1 MARHA
6 DSRRIMIGLVFAT
19 LAMLSFVTAGLL
31 ANHLVGR
38 GASPVVVAFY
48 EALFGLS
55 FTLGIKARALSGGG
69 LPGRGLKKSFP
80 SPGRPL
86 AGSTLAWMLT
96 AGVLFALATGSF
108 YTALSRI
115 DFSVAA
121 PITGAVPLVS
131 YLFVLVMLRGHE
143 RLTSRVVF
151 GAALVVAGV
160 GLIGV
165 AN

>member
-1 MARHA
+1 MSAMAGRA
-6 DSRRIMIGLVFAT
+6 DRRSITMGLVFAM

-55 FTLGIKARALSGGG
+55 FALGIKARS
-69 LPGRGLKKSFP
+69 LPRRRS
-80 SPGRPL
+80 RPL
-86 AGSTLAWMLT
+86 GSGWAPAGSALPWMLT

-108 YTALSRI
+108 YNALARI

-121 PITGAVPLVS
+121 PVTGAVPLVS
-131 YLFVLVMLRGHE
+131 YLFVLIMLRGHE
-143 RLTSRVVF
+143 RLTPRVVV

-160 GLIGV
+160 GLIGA

>member
-1 MARHA
+1 MARSA
-6 DSRRIMIGLVFAT
+6 DSRRIIIGLVFAT
-19 LAMLSFVTAGLL
+19 LAMLSFVMAGLL
-31 ANHLVGR
+31 ANHLVDR

-55 FTLGIKARALSGGG
+55 FTLGINFRAF
-69 LPGRGLKKSFP
+69 PRKGLKKSIP
-80 SPGRPL
+80 GPGRPL
-86 AGSTLAWMLT
+86 AASTLAWMLT

-121 PITGAVPLVS
+121 PLTGAVPLVS
-131 YLFVLVMLRGHE
+131 YLFVLIMLRGHE
-143 RLTSRVVF
+143 RLTPRVVL

-160 GLIGV
+160 GLIGA

>member
-1 MARHA
+1 MARSA
-6 DSRRIMIGLVFAT
+6 DSRRIIIGLVFAT
-19 LAMLSFVTAGLL
+19 LAMLSFVTVGLL

-48 EALFGLS
+48 EALFGLA
-55 FTLGIKARALSGGG
+55 FTLGIKARALPRGG
-69 LPGRGLKKSFP
+69 L
-80 SPGRPL
+80 RPL
-86 AGSTLAWMLT
+86 GPGAGSTLAWMLT

-121 PITGAVPLVS
+121 PITGGVPLVS
-131 YLFVLVMLRGHE
+131 YLFVLVILRGHE
-143 RLTSRVVF
+143 RLTPRVVL

-160 GLIGV
+160 GLIGA

>member
-1 MARHA
+1 MAGSA
-6 DSRRIMIGLVFAT
+6 DTRRITIGLTFAV
-19 LAMLSFVTAGLL
+19 LAMLSFVMGGLL
-31 ANHLVGR
+31 ANYLVGK

-55 FTLGIKARALSGGG
+55 FVLGIKARGFRSGG
-69 LPGRGLKKSFP
+69 
-80 SPGRPL
+80 SPV
-86 AGSTLAWMLT
+86 GSALGWMLA

-108 YTALSRI
+108 YTALARI

-121 PITGAVPLVS
+121 PIVGAVPLAS
-131 YLFVLVMLRGHE
+131 YLFVLIVLRGHE
-143 RLTSRVVF
+143 RLTPRVVL